1 MIHSFEIPLWG
12 TKVQRF
18 VAIISLFSFLVV
30 ANSVYATGVCL
41 RGYGSTPE
49 EAFKIGTKLL
59 SKTAEKSG
67 KTEKEQL
74 FANLQIRI
82 LPKKKKNLFTVLV
95 YSMDKQTSCDLPVKP
110 QPAKADRPHCTDNIC
125 AI

>member
-1 MIHSFEIPLWG
+1 M
-12 TKVQRF
+12 QRF

-41 RGYGSTPE
+41 RGYGSTPD

-59 SKTAEKSG
+59 SKTADKSG
-67 KTEKEQL
+67 KEQL
-74 FANLQIRI
+74 LTNLQIRI
-82 LPKKKKNLFTVLV
+82 LPKKKRNLFTVLV

-110 QPAKADRPHCTDNIC
+110 QPAKANRPKCTNNIC
-125 AI
+125 SI

>member
-1 MIHSFEIPLWG
+1 M
-12 TKVQRF
+12 QRF
-18 VAIISLFSFLVV
+18 IAVIFLFFFLVV

-59 SKTAEKSG
+59 SKTVEKSG
-67 KTEKEQL
+67 KAEKEL
-74 FANLQIRI
+74 LLENLQIRI
-82 LPKKKKNLFTVLV
+82 LPKKKKYYFTVLV

-110 QPAKADRPHCTDNIC
+110 QPAETADRPKCTKNIC
-125 AI
+125 SI

>member
-1 MIHSFEIPLWG
+1 M
-12 TKVQRF
+12 QRF

-59 SKTAEKSG
+59 SKTADKSG
-67 KTEKEQL
+67 KVEKEQL
-74 FANLQIRI
+74 LTNLQIRI
-82 LPKKKKNLFTVLV
+82 LPKKKRNLFTVLV

-110 QPAKADRPHCTDNIC
+110 QPAKADRPKCTNNIC
-125 AI
+125 SI

>member
-1 MIHSFEIPLWG
+1 M
-12 TKVQRF
+12 QRF
-18 VAIISLFSFLVV
+18 VAIISLFSFFLL
-30 ANSVYATGVCL
+30 ANTVYATGVCL

-59 SKTAEKSG
+59 NKTTTDELG
-67 KTEKEQL
+67 KEQL
-74 FANLQIRI
+74 LANFQIRI

-110 QPAKADRPHCTDNIC
+110 QPAKAKRPNCTNNIC
-125 AI
+125 SI